1 MSVGAAL
8 TRRRGTPQWDAVLRG
23 TGVVALL
30 ALYPVIRWPDI
41 AGLVAFLCITI
52 FVNGPLAPLLPAT
65 YEPVLMIAGRVY
77 PSLLVAL
84 VGIVGTIY
92 IEYLNYHLYRA
103 ALFHPKLDA
112 ARASPLVRKTVALFA
127 KSPFFAV
134 WLCSWSPLPYWA
146 VRFLAPLSGYPVRPY
161 LVATFLGRMPRLWF
175 FAALG
180 PVVPVRTQWLV
191 MVTATMIV
199 LGVLVAVHRHR
210 AAGAT
215 GSVSSANPDNDSRTM
230 SASGLSRGSAPI
242 T

>member
-1 MSVGAAL
+1 MSLGEAL

-30 ALYPVIRWPDI
+30 ALYPVTRWPDI
-41 AGLVAFLCITI
+41 AGLAVFLGITI

-65 YEPVLMIAGRVY
+65 YEPILMMTGRAY
-77 PSLLVAL
+77 PALLVAL
-84 VGIVGTIY
+84 VGIAGTLY
-92 IEYLNYHLYRA
+92 IEYLNYFLYRA
-103 ALFHPKLDA
+103 ALFHPKLDR
-112 ARASPLVRKTVALFA
+112 ARASPLVRKTVALFE
-127 KSPFFAV
+127 KRPFFAV

-180 PVVPVRTQWLV
+180 SVVPVRTQWLV
-191 MVTATMIV
+191 MLTATMIV
-199 LGVLVAVHRHR
+199 LGVAVAVHRQR
-210 AAGAT
+210 AGTAR
-215 GSVSSANPDNDSRTM
+215 NPDSSGRTRE
-230 SASGLSRGSAPI
+230 STGLSRDSAPV